1 MLRALIAIRNS
12 SPFLRN
18 VSRFSANILPWSGCA
33 MSQYTEST
41 LETRLRY
48 LLGNRASSKIG
59 TVLILFFD
67 TLLTRSLKVL

>member
-12 SPFLRN
+12 LGSLRN

-41 LETRLRY
+41 SETRLRY
-48 LLGNRASSKIG
+48 RLGNRASSKIG
-59 TVLILFFD
+59 TVLGLLLD
-67 TLLTRSLKVL
+67 TLLTRSLKDL